1 MAKIN
6 AAAGSGAHPAVQQG
20 LNESDFADLTAQNKR
35 YEELA
40 GNYDNYQKAMTM
52 AAEKS
57 SLERYRI
64 EMNAAKK
71 GTQARKLAEAAYNR
85 EKQRVEKKALDIALA
100 MTQNSYKR
108 ATVLE
113 KAEIKKRQADAIA
126 ATRQRLKKQRDLDLN
141 AAAGDKKKQDEINKK
156 YKEQTLATI
165 QQEQKAREEA
175 NKITRSEQFA
185 DLKAVRDKMKSF
197 KEDAANGDFSIVGS
211 IMKLTQNGLDVA
223 LGDMAKDAK
232 AREEASKAELQSL
245 QGELAEMQE
254 AGIDPSS
261 PEYIEQQ
268 RKIAEMQSQV
278 LQEGWERAGA
288 DFAAQ
293 FADKVKATYNKVE
306 EMAQDYKGIIEGRLQ
321 GSGKSYED
329 VMGTISGNLAMS
341 PFVKTKDVI
350 DNMKRMAEEGYAY
363 NIEQRAFLS
372 SISEKIAKTFDAFD
386 SNLTRLIKLQQ
397 ADTTAA
403 RLGMEASLTKFFNN
417 MFQDSSYLKN
427 VADSISGAI
436 IDANA
441 TLNRDASAEFEY
453 IVQKWLGSLSS
464 VGMDQGTLTQIAQ
477 GINYIATGDVTSLAN
492 NNSLQTLFA
501 MSASNA
507 GLSYSDLLLNG
518 LNASN
523 TNRLLEAMVTYLKDI
538 AENSDNQVVRA
549 AYGDIFSLSMS
560 DMKAI
565 SNLSKADITNIAG
578 NTLSY
583 SGMMTETNKQL
594 LAQFTRNTIAGMTS
608 TLYENAIFGVAEDM
622 MSNPATYAMFKMV
635 EFMESKDLDINIPFV
650 NAMGFGLDL
659 NTGVRGLLNMG
670 LGIAQAMSLAGNIL
684 SGLGSG
690 GGLALGA
697 WGGEEYT
704 KRGSGMTFS
713 TAGAAGDVSG
723 ATYVSSG
730 NSTDMKRS
738 AISSATD
745 DAEETGKITNK
756 NNPDV
761 YTVDDLY
768 KAVIEG
774 HEPYVQVQDAS
785 ILSAFDPQTNT
796 IRTTSLQTEAR
807 MVNVEN
813 YVSRIKDILE
823 AVQKQDALKIISD
836 AILNV
841 KMTNMPEV
849 KVSTTSIEAALR
861 NAGLSSSS
869 KTDKS
874 LYDMMSGIYN
884 DGQGVRVNSLEPIK
898 IELNKLG
905 PDASNAL
912 VNFI

>member
-40 GNYDNYQKAMTM
+40 GNYDSYQRAMTM

-57 SLERYRI
+57 SLERLKL
-64 EMNAAKK
+64 EMNATKK
-71 GTQARKLAEAAYNR
+71 GTAARKAAEAAYNR

-126 ATRQRLKKQRDLDLN
+126 ATRQRLKKQRDLDLA

-165 QQEQKAREEA
+165 GQEQRAREEA
-175 NKITRSEQFA
+175 NKITRSQQFA

-211 IMKLTQNGLDVA
+211 VMKLTQNGLDAA
-223 LGDMAKDAK
+223 LGSIAKDAK
-232 AREEASKAELQSL
+232 EREKASKEELKSLEDELQAM
-245 QGELAEMQE
+245 EE

-278 LQEGWERAGA
+278 MQEGWERAGA
-288 DFAAQ
+288 EFAAQ
-293 FADKVKATYNKVE
+293 FSSQVKATFSKVE

-329 VMGTISGNLAMS
+329 IMGKISGNLAMS

-372 SISEKIAKTFDAFD
+372 SISDKIANTFDAFD
-386 SNLTRLIKLQQ
+386 SNLTRLIRLQQ

-477 GINYIATGDVTSLAN
+477 GINYIATGDVTSLSN

-523 TNRLLEAMVTYLKDI
+523 TNKLLEAMVTYLKDI

-565 SNLSKADITNIAG
+565 SNLSKADISNIAG

-583 SGMMTETNKQL
+583 NGMMSETNKQL

-608 TLYENAIFGVAEDM
+608 TLYENAIFGVAEDI
-622 MSNPATYAMFKMV
+622 MSRPSTYAMFKMV
-635 EFMESKDLDINIPFV
+635 EFMNEKKIDAPIPFI
-650 NAMGFGLDL
+650 NAFGSGLDL
-659 NTGVRGLLNMG
+659 NNSLAGLLNMG
-670 LGIAQAMSLAGNIL
+670 LGLGQAMSLGLNIL

-690 GGLALGA
+690 GGLILDA
-697 WGGEEYT
+697 WGAQEYT

-713 TAGAAGDVSG
+713 TAGVAGDVSG

-730 NSTDMKRS
+730 NSTDMKNS

-849 KVSTTSIEAALR
+849 KISTTSIETALR

-884 DGQGVRVNSLEPIK
+884 DGQGVKVNSLEPIR

-912 VNFI
+912 INFI

>member
-40 GNYDNYQKAMTM
+40 GNFDNYQKAMTM

-57 SLERYRI
+57 SLERLKI

-85 EKQRVEKKALDIALA
+85 EKQRIEKKALDIALA

-126 ATRQRLKKQRDLDLN
+126 ATRQRLKKQRDLDLA
-141 AAAGDKKKQDEINKK
+141 AAAGDKKKQDKINEK
-156 YKEQTLATI
+156 YQQQVLDNIA
-165 QQEQKAREEA
+165 QEQKAREES
-175 NKITRSEQFA
+175 NKITRSQQFA
-185 DLKAVRDKMKSF
+185 DLKAVRDKLKTF
-197 KEDAANGDFSIVGS
+197 KEDASNGDFSIIGAVANS
-211 IMKLTQNGLDVA
+211 MKKSVTEPFEQ
-223 LGDMAKDAK
+223 MAKDAE
-232 AREEASKAELQSL
+232 AREAASKAELEAL
-245 QGELAEMQE
+245 KGDLAAMEE

-261 PEYIEQQ
+261 PEYQQ
-268 RKIAEMQSQV
+268 KQKEIAEMQAQV
-278 LQEGWERAGA
+278 WEEGWQRAGA
-288 DFAAQ
+288 NFVADFT
-293 FADKVKATYNKVE
+293 KSVKATYSQVE
-306 EMAQDYKGIIEGRLQ
+306 DMAQSYKGIIEGRLQ

-329 VMGTISGNLAMS
+329 VMGKISGNLAMS

-372 SISEKIAKTFDAFD
+372 TISEKIANTFDAFD

-403 RLGMEASLTKFFNN
+403 RLGMEASLTKFFNG
-417 MFQDSSYLKN
+417 MFQDSSYLKS

-441 TLNRDASAEFEY
+441 TLDRNASAEFEY

-523 TNRLLEAMVTYLKDI
+523 TNKLLEAMVTYLKDI

-583 SGMMTETNKQL
+583 NSMMSEMNKQL
-594 LAQFTRNTIAGMTS
+594 FAQTQRNTIAGMLS
-608 TLYENAIFGVAEDM
+608 TLYENAVFGMAEDVVSSPVMYPM
-622 MSNPATYAMFKMV
+622 MKMI
-635 EFMESKDLDINIPFV
+635 EFMEEKDLDINIPFI

-670 LGIAQAMSLAGNIL
+670 LGIGQAMSLAGNIL

-730 NSTDMKRS
+730 NSVDMKKS

-823 AVQKQDALKIISD
+823 AVQKQDALKIVSD

-849 KVSTTSIEAALR
+849 KVSTTSIETALR

-884 DGQGVRVNSLEPIK
+884 DGQGIKVNSLEPIK